1 MNDVYHSL
9 TVKDILQRPLF
20 RKAKVV
26 AGHQGLG
33 RAVKWVHSIEVT
45 QIRERD
51 LLHGHELVLTTGIIW
66 GKEEVR
72 LSFLKQLI
80 DKNVSALGIQLGYYF
95 EEIPQ
100 DLIDMANRHH
110 FPIIIW
116 EKADEVPYVDVTQD
130 LHRALINKHYEMVV
144 QLEQFSNEVNQLLL
158 STDALPKIL
167 QLLYRYLRMPVIY
180 RTMQGEAVCLPAP
193 STDDRK
199 ERMLALVQQAKDGA
213 SGVSVAVKPV
223 QAFNQKWA
231 ELAIV
236 SPERE
241 LTEFETLLLDRCVT
255 ALAQE
260 LMRRLYVEEKRR
272 HQEGQWLIDWLNG
285 QHSREEVIQQLRFIE
300 PTVKSLDL
308 ERFAG
313 TVCIAGIKKPE
324 SAFSGSSYESKL
336 LHLAF
341 IARSIFEQHGW
352 LAMSTARDAALI
364 FVLIDQ
370 RQGVSWKSRIVQALE
385 RVKQA
390 SCAEDVDF
398 PVAGFGVG
406 ALAKDV
412 TAIPH
417 SYRDAQK
424 VLSMSERMGKPLG
437 PLFEDLHIYR
447 LMDVLSKEELR
458 RFVRDYLQPVI
469 DYDRQK
475 GGELLQ
481 TLATYLACRGSK
493 QETAEKLFV
502 VRQTLYHRLQKL
514 EELLGSD
521 FMAPDKRIALEF
533 AVYAYHYM
541 GMSS

>member
-1 MNDVYHSL
+1 MSDAYHTL
-9 TVKDILQRPLF
+9 TVKEILQRPLF

-33 RAVKWVHSIEVT
+33 RIVKWVHAIEVT

-51 LLHGHELVLTTGIIW
+51 LLHGHELVLSTGIVW
-66 GKEEVR
+66 GREDVR

-100 DLIDMANRHH
+100 DLIDMANQHH

-116 EKADEVPYVDVTQD
+116 EKADEVPYVDVTHD
-130 LHRALINKHYEMVV
+130 LHRALINKHYEMID
-144 QLEQFSNEVNQLLL
+144 QLERFSREVNQLLL

-167 QLLYRYLRMPVIY
+167 QLLYRYLRMPVVY
-180 RTMQGEAVCLPAP
+180 RTVQGETICLPPPATEEKKEKMVALLQQSRDCAP
-193 STDDRK
+193 
-199 ERMLALVQQAKDGA
+199 
-213 SGVSVAVKPV
+213 GVSVAVKSV

-231 ELAIV
+231 ELAII
-236 SPERE
+236 SSEHE
-241 LTEFETLLLDRCVT
+241 LSEFESLLLDRCVT

-272 HQEGQWLIDWLNG
+272 QQEGQWLFDWLNG
-285 QHSREEVIQQLRFIE
+285 QHDREQVIQQLKSIE
-300 PTVKSLDL
+300 PALKSLDFHSF
-308 ERFAG
+308 RG
-313 TVCIAGIKKPE
+313 TVCIAGFKKQKP
-324 SAFSGSSYESKL
+324 AFFSSSYESKL
-336 LHLAF
+336 LHVAF

-352 LAMSTARDAALI
+352 IALSTARDGALI
-364 FVLIDQ
+364 FVLIDK
-370 RQGVSWKSRIVQALE
+370 RQSNCWKTRIRKAME
-385 RVKQA
+385 RVKQT
-390 SCAEDVDF
+390 AEKEEIDF
-398 PVAGFGVG
+398 PLTSFGVG
-406 ALAKDV
+406 QMVEDV
-412 TAIPH
+412 MGIPQ
-417 SYRDAQK
+417 SFRDAQQ
-424 VLSMSERMGKPLG
+424 VLAMSERLGQPMG
-437 PLFEDLHIYR
+437 PLYEDLYIYR
-447 LMDVLSKEELR
+447 LMHALSKDELR

-521 FMAPDKRIALEF
+521 FMAPEKRLALEF
-533 AVYAYHYM
+533 AVHAYQYL
-541 GMSS
+541 GNE